1 MQNVKKTKKMLDYLF
16 IFLEDQLTH
25 ITNNIMSRTKPRSSG
40 SSNPAT
46 KFLQWNTQASAWEFY
61 DKEAQ
66 ESKTLPQD
74 TGFII
79 LDQLNTAKG
88 WDDRK
93 NSAIWS
99 NEVYTVGDKL
109 TLRNK
114 DGIVATGTWSEVKSV
129 HGVKFT
135 KSVYAMAKVGEGY
148 ELVNFQLKGCA
159 LTAWIEFQDK
169 AGGSNKLEGD
179 LVVAVTE
186 AVKEQKGMV
195 EYIKPVFSV
204 VSNTLSD
211 EAALQA
217 DRMDGT
223 LQEYLSSYLKSEK
236 PTEEE
241 KESEPEVVYS
251 EPAIVADPF

>member
-1 MQNVKKTKKMLDYLF
+1 
-16 IFLEDQLTH
+16 
-25 ITNNIMSRTKPRSSG
+25 MSRTKPRSTG

-66 ESKTLPQD
+66 MSKTLPQD

-79 LDQLNTAKG
+79 LDQLITAKG

-99 NEVYTVGDKL
+99 NEAYTVGDKF

-114 DGIVATGTWSEVKSV
+114 DGIVATGTWAEVKTV

-148 ELVNFQLKGCA
+148 ELVNLQLKGCA
-159 LTAWIEFQDK
+159 LTAWIDFEEK
-169 AGGSNKLEGD
+169 VGGSNRLEGD
-179 LVVAVTE
+179 VVVAVIE
-186 AVKEQKGMV
+186 AIEDRKGV
-195 EYIKPVFSV
+195 VTYNRPIFSI

-223 LQEYLSSYLKSEK
+223 LQEYLSSYLKADK
-236 PTEEE
+236 PTEEDDE
-241 KESEPEVVYS
+241 EESELEIAYS
-251 EPAIVADPF
+251 EPQVIANPF

>member
-1 MQNVKKTKKMLDYLF
+1 
-16 IFLEDQLTH
+16 
-25 ITNNIMSRTKPRSSG
+25 MSRTKPRSTG
-40 SSNPAT
+40 SSNPAA

-79 LDQLNTAKG
+79 LDQLITAKG

-114 DGIVATGTWSEVKSV
+114 DGIIATGIWSEVKTV

-135 KSVYAMAKVGEGY
+135 QSVYAMAKVGSDY

-159 LTAWIEFQDK
+159 LTAWIEFEDK
-169 AGGSNKLEGD
+169 VGGSNKLEGD
-179 LVVAVTE
+179 VVVAVTE
-186 AVKEQKGMV
+186 AVEDRKGAV
-195 EYIKPVFSV
+195 SYNRPVFNI
-204 VSNTLSD
+204 VSNTLSN
-211 EAALQA
+211 EAAVQA
-217 DRMDGT
+217 DMMDVR
-223 LQEYLSSYLKSEK
+223 LQEYLSSYLKVEK
-236 PTEEE
+236 PTEDDEE
-241 KESEPEVVYS
+241 EESEPEIAYS
-251 EPAIVADPF
+251 EPEVIANPF

>member
-1 MQNVKKTKKMLDYLF
+1 
-16 IFLEDQLTH
+16 
-25 ITNNIMSRTKPRSSG
+25 
-40 SSNPAT
+40 
-46 KFLQWNTQASAWEFY
+46 
-61 DKEAQ
+61 
-66 ESKTLPQD
+66 
-74 TGFII
+74 
-79 LDQLNTAKG
+79 
-88 WDDRK
+88 
-93 NSAIWS
+93 
-99 NEVYTVGDKL
+99 VYTVGDKL

-169 AGGSNKLEGD
+169 VGGSNKLEQD
-179 LVVAVTE
+179 IVIAVTE
-186 AVKEQKGMV
+186 AVEDRKGAV
-195 EYIKPVFSV
+195 SYNRPVFSV

-217 DRMDGT
+217 DKMDGT
-223 LQEYLSSYLKSEK
+223 LQEYLSSYLKAEK

>member
-1 MQNVKKTKKMLDYLF
+1 
-16 IFLEDQLTH
+16 
-25 ITNNIMSRTKPRSSG
+25 MSRTKPRSTG

-79 LDQLNTAKG
+79 LDQLITAKG

-93 NSAIWS
+93 NSAIWA

-114 DGIVATGTWSEVKSV
+114 EGIVATGIWSEVKTV

-159 LTAWIEFQDK
+159 LTAWIDFEDK
-169 AGGSNKLEGD
+169 VGGSNKLEGD
-179 LVVAVTE
+179 VVVAVTE
-186 AVKEQKGMV
+186 AVEDRKGAV
-195 EYIKPVFSV
+195 TFNKPVFSI
-204 VSNTLSD
+204 VSNTLSN

-217 DRMDGT
+217 DMMDGT
-223 LQEYLSSYLKSEK
+223 LQEYLSSYLKIEK
-236 PTEEE
+236 PTEDEDDEE
-241 KESEPEVVYS
+241 DSALETAYL
-251 EPAIVADPF
+251 EPAVIANPF

>member
-1 MQNVKKTKKMLDYLF
+1 MLDSLL
-16 IFLEDQLTH
+16 IFLQDQLTH

-40 SSNPAT
+40 SSNPAA
-46 KFLQWNTQASAWEFY
+46 KFLQWNTQASTWEFY

-66 ESKTLPQD
+66 ETRLLPQD
-74 TGFII
+74 TGFIV
-79 LDQLNTAKG
+79 LDQLNTCKG

-114 DGIVATGTWSEVKSV
+114 EGIVATGTWSDVKTV
-129 HGVKFT
+129 QGVKFT

-159 LTAWIEFQDK
+159 LTAWIDFQDK
-169 AGGSNKLEGD
+169 AGGSNKLEQD
-179 LVVAVTE
+179 IVVAVTE
-186 AVKEQKGMV
+186 AVEDRKGAV
-195 EYIKPVFSV
+195 TYNRPVFSV

-211 EAALQA
+211 EASLQA
-217 DRMDGT
+217 DRMDGI
-223 LQEYLSSYLKSEK
+223 LQEYLSSYLKEEK
-236 PTEEE
+236 PTEDE
-241 KESEPEVVYS
+241 KESEPEIVYS
-251 EPAIVADPF
+251 EPEVVADPF

>member
-1 MQNVKKTKKMLDYLF
+1 
-16 IFLEDQLTH
+16 
-25 ITNNIMSRTKPRSSG
+25 MSRTKPRSTG

-74 TGFII
+74 TGFIV
-79 LDQLNTAKG
+79 LDQLSTAKG
-88 WDDRK
+88 WDDRN
-93 NSAIWS
+93 NSAIWA
-99 NEVYTVGDKL
+99 NEVYAPGDKL

-114 DGIVATGTWSEVKSV
+114 DGIVAIGTWAELKNNVQ
-129 HGVKFT
+129 GVKFT
-135 KSVYAMAKVGEGY
+135 KSVYAMAKVGAGY

-159 LTAWIEFQDK
+159 LTAWIDFEDK
-169 AGGSNKLEGD
+169 VGGSNKLEGD
-179 LVVAVTE
+179 IVVAVTE
-186 AVKEQKGMV
+186 AVEDRKGAV
-195 EYIKPVFSV
+195 SYNRPVFNI

-223 LQEYLSSYLKSEK
+223 LQEYLSSYLKVEK
-236 PTEEE
+236 PTEDDEE
-241 KESEPEVVYS
+241 EESEPEIAYS
-251 EPAIVADPF
+251 EPEVIANPF

>member
-1 MQNVKKTKKMLDYLF
+1 
-16 IFLEDQLTH
+16 
-25 ITNNIMSRTKPRSSG
+25 MSRTKPRSTG

-79 LDQLNTAKG
+79 LDQLITAKG

-93 NSAIWS
+93 NSAIWA

-114 DGIVATGTWSEVKSV
+114 DGIIATGIWSEVK
-129 HGVKFT
+129 T
-135 KSVYAMAKVGEGY
+135 MAKVGAGY

-159 LTAWIEFQDK
+159 LTAWIEFEDK
-169 AGGSNKLEGD
+169 VGGSNTLEGD
-179 LVVAVTE
+179 VVVAVTE
-186 AVKEQKGMV
+186 AVEDRKGAV
-195 EYIKPVFSV
+195 SYNRPVFNI
-204 VSNTLSD
+204 VSNTLSN

-223 LQEYLSSYLKSEK
+223 LQEYLSSYLKVDK
-236 PTEEE
+236 PTEDDEE
-241 KESEPEVVYS
+241 EESEPEIAYS
-251 EPAIVADPF
+251 EPEVIANPF